1 MLTLQLSSLVR
12 SATEHKNMKVKILRD
27 VMVAGVRQDSG
38 STIDLDDHVAQ
49 LLVGQRQAEEYV
61 EPVQKKAVK
70 KPVTAKPKETP
81 APKADTAPTPPA
93 SAAK

>member
-1 MLTLQLSSLVR
+1 
-12 SATEHKNMKVKILRD
+12 MKVKILRD

-81 APKADTAPTPPA
+81 APKADTPTPPA

>member
-1 MLTLQLSSLVR
+1 
-12 SATEHKNMKVKILRD
+12 MKVKILRD

-38 STIDLDDHVAQ
+38 SSIDLDDHVAQ
-49 LLVGQRQAEEYV
+49 LLIGQRQAEEYV
-61 EPVQKKAVK
+61 EPAPKKAVK

-81 APKADTAPTPPA
+81 APKADTAPPPPPA

>member
-1 MLTLQLSSLVR
+1 MLLNSLVR

-38 STIDLDDHVAQ
+38 SSVDLDDHVAQ
-49 LLVGQRQAEEYV
+49 LLIGQNQAEEYV
-61 EPVQKKAVK
+61 EPAPKKAVK

-81 APKADTAPTPPA
+81 APKADTPPPTA

>member
-1 MLTLQLSSLVR
+1 
-12 SATEHKNMKVKILRD
+12 
-27 VMVAGVRQDSG
+27 MVAGVRQDSG

-81 APKADTAPTPPA
+81 APKADTPTPPA

>member
-1 MLTLQLSSLVR
+1 MLTLLLNSLVH

-38 STIDLDDHVAQ
+38 STIDLDDHLAQ
-49 LLVGQRQAEEYV
+49 LLIGQRQAEEYV
-61 EPVQKKAVK
+61 EPVKKAVK

-81 APKADTAPTPPA
+81 APKAASAPTPTA
-93 SAAK
+93 TAAK

>member
-1 MLTLQLSSLVR
+1 VR

-49 LLVGQRQAEEYV
+49 LLIGQRQAEEYV
-61 EPVQKKAVK
+61 EPAPKKAVK

-81 APKADTAPTPPA
+81 APKADTPTPPA

>member
-1 MLTLQLSSLVR
+1 
-12 SATEHKNMKVKILRD
+12 MKVKILRD

-38 STIDLDDHVAQ
+38 SSIDLDDHVAQ
-49 LLVGQRQAEEYV
+49 LLIGQRQAEEYV
-61 EPVQKKAVK
+61 EPAPKKAVK

-81 APKADTAPTPPA
+81 APKADTPPPPA

>member
-1 MLTLQLSSLVR
+1 
-12 SATEHKNMKVKILRD
+12 MKVKILRD

-38 STIDLDDHVAQ
+38 SSIELDDHLAQ
-49 LLVGQRQAEEYV
+49 LLIGQRQAEEYV
-61 EPVQKKAVK
+61 EPVKKAVK

-81 APKADTAPTPPA
+81 APKADTPPPTA

>member
-38 STIDLDDHVAQ
+38 SSIDLDDHVAE
-49 LLVGQRQAEEYV
+49 LLIGHRQAVEYV
-61 EPVQKKAVK
+61 EPAPKKAVK

-81 APKADTAPTPPA
+81 APKADTAPPPPA

>member
-1 MLTLQLSSLVR
+1 
-12 SATEHKNMKVKILRD
+12 MKVKILRD

-38 STIDLDDHVAQ
+38 SSIDLDDHVAQ
-49 LLVGQRQAEEYV
+49 LLIGQRQAEEYV
-61 EPVQKKAVK
+61 EPAPKKAVK

-81 APKADTAPTPPA
+81 APKADTAPPPPA

>member
-1 MLTLQLSSLVR
+1 
-12 SATEHKNMKVKILRD
+12 MKVKILRD

-38 STIDLDDHVAQ
+38 SSIDLDDHVAQ
-49 LLVGQRQAEEYV
+49 LLIGQRQAEEYV
-61 EPVQKKAVK
+61 EPAPKKAVK

-81 APKADTAPTPPA
+81 APKADTPTPPA